1 MGRNL
6 TLALCMIVR
15 DEAEMLPGLLRSVEG
30 LWDELCVVDTGST
43 DGTRALLKE
52 AGATVLELPWDDDF
66 AAARNASLELAK
78 SDWVL
83 VLDADE
89 RVSAELATSLQ
100 AVLSVPEVGAA
111 SLRVRSAF
119 DGGHHRESTVLRLFR
134 NEGIRYRYRIHE
146 DCSASVAAMLVSSER
161 IPAVLDGTLEH
172 LGYTRDRAA
181 ARDKLA
187 RDRRLLSLAIT
198 EDGSDLYSRFKLLE
212 LARFWGDD
220 ELGAEAAAEVLDGLD
235 SGRLSLERDPHGGE
249 LVAMLALAL
258 HPDDPPAALR
268 LLQRYADECEGSA
281 ALWLARGE
289 LREIAGNPMAA
300 AEDFERCLAAED
312 ATLQRTT
319 TRPLLGLARLALA
332 AGDGASA
339 ADRVEE
345 ALQGAPHDPEAL
357 LAGLALAIQT
367 DVPSAEDFLR
377 DYTVPPE
384 LIGEAIVGVGKG
396 RVLDGRIE
404 EARTLLGAFTEA
416 APVAGIGV
424 LVCDLLLGED
434 SDLELDLEQHDAD
447 DALLGW
453 FSALTSSPKL
463 LHRFVEVAPALVPA
477 FPWLVELLEDD
488 ASG

>member
-1 MGRNL
+1 MGRQL

-15 DEAEMLPGLLRSVEG
+15 DEADMLPGLLASVDG
-30 LWDELCVVDTGST
+30 LWDELCVVDTGSN
-43 DGTRALLKE
+43 DGTRQLLRD
-52 AGATVLELPWDDDF
+52 AGAKVVELPWEDDF
-66 AAARNASLELAK
+66 AAARNASLELAT
-78 SDWVL
+78 SDWIL

-89 RVSAELATSLQ
+89 RVSPELAASLR
-100 AVLSVPEVGAA
+100 AVLEVPEVGAA
-111 SLRVRSAF
+111 SLRVRSDF
-119 DGGHHRESTVLRLFR
+119 DGGHHRDSVLLRMFR

-146 DCSASVAAMLVSSER
+146 DCTPSVAAMLLSTGR

-187 RDRRLLSLAIT
+187 RDRRMLQAAIA
-198 EDGSDLYSRFKLLE
+198 EDPADLYSRFKLLE
-212 LARFWGDD
+212 LARFWADD
-220 ELGAEAAAEVLDGLD
+220 ELGAEAAAEVLEGLEA
-235 SGRLSLERDPHGGE
+235 GRLSLARDPHGGE
-249 LVAMLALAL
+249 LVAMLAGAL
-258 HPDDPPAALR
+258 HPDDPTSALT
-268 LLQRYADECEGSA
+268 LLQRFAEDCEGSP

-289 LREIAGNPMAA
+289 LREICGNPMAA

-312 ATLQRTT
+312 PTLQRTT

-345 ALQGAPHDPEAL
+345 ALRGARSDPEAL

-367 DVPSAEDFLR
+367 DLNTAEEFLR
-377 DYTVPPE
+377 EYTVPPE
-384 LIGEAIVGVGKG
+384 LIAEAIVGVGKG
-396 RVLDGRIE
+396 RVLDGRVE
-404 EARTLLGAFTEA
+404 EARTLMGAFVAA

-424 LVCDLLLGED
+424 LVCDLLLGDD
-434 SDLELDLEQHDAD
+434 SDIELDLEQHEAD

-453 FSALTSSPKL
+453 FEALTHSPRQ

-488 ASG
+488 G